1 MSGSVHKGKIGGLPF
16 SIRKEVNLRLRDGQ
30 TGAQLLPWLNAQEKV
45 QQILADRF
53 AGAPITDQNL
63 SEWRNGGY
71 RKWLDEEDKVERTR
85 ALAEFSL
92 RMARASGGNLAQGAL
107 AIAAGR
113 VMESLENLEGEELN
127 KSLAAL
133 TLARATELDAHKV
146 EIHRA
151 RLDQNDRKLDLER
164 QRFERETCRL
174 FLKWYDAEEAR
185 KIAEG
190 KGTKQVKMEQLALLM
205 FGPRPAL
212 APLGSA
218 PPAPA

>member
-1 MSGSVHKGKIGGLPF
+1 MSGSVHKGKIGGLPW
-16 SIRKEVNLRLRDGQ
+16 SIRKEVNQRLRDGQ
-30 TGAQLLPWLNAQEKV
+30 TGAQLLPWLNDQEKV
-45 QQILADRF
+45 KEILADRF

-71 RKWLDEEDKVERTR
+71 QLWLREEANVERIR
-85 ALAEFSL
+85 ALAELSL
-92 RMARASGGNLAQGAL
+92 RMAKASGGNLAQGAL

-113 VMESLENLEGEELN
+113 VMESLENLEGEDLN
-127 KSLAAL
+127 KALAAL

-151 RLDQNDRKLDLER
+151 RLGQNDRKLDLER
-164 QRFERETCRL
+164 QRFERETARL

-190 KGTKQVKMEQLALLM
+190 KGTKQVKMDQLVQLM
-205 FGPRPAL
+205 FGQRPDL
-212 APLGSA
+212 KPLGTA
-218 PPAPA
+218 QPAPA